1 MKTFRLAAIFLL
13 VIAGAAMAQYRP
25 VPGGEA
31 HWKIVRAQYGAGNT
45 WRDVTSQVRAKVQGD
60 SLSFRV
66 NNDAFGGDPARGQ
79 PKTLR
84 IDAQNWRG
92 ETQTFTFGEGELAAL
107 RIQTADWH
115 PGDRDGDRDWDRDGD
130 RDRDR
135 DRDRDHWRALQIT
148 RATYGYGDHVRDVT
162 GLISSQVRNNQLSLR
177 VSNDTMGGD
186 PAEGR
191 TKTLTVWYTRGGRP
205 EQTSVREGQILTLG
219 GGYPGGGYPGGGYPG
234 GGYPGTSGGLRLLRA
249 EYGVGDRWVDVTQR
263 LNSQISNDRL
273 SVRVT
278 NETMGRDPA
287 EEKVKTL
294 VVWYVYGGRT
304 ANVTVNEKSTLNL
317 PGSNPQ
323 YQSGL
328 QIMRAQYGA
337 DYRFRDVTG
346 LLNSQVQGDRLRIR
360 VTNETMGG
368 DPAQDRPKTL
378 IVSYVYNGEQGRT
391 SVNEKD
397 YLDLPGATSSW
408 AGFGGAGGSLQILRA
423 LYGEGDRNAD
433 VTNRVA
439 GQLRGDQL
447 NMLVTNDVMGGDPA
461 EGRPK
466 RLKVIYLWQG
476 LRYET
481 NVPEKG
487 TLDLP

>member
-1 MKTFRLAAIFLL
+1 MKLSKSALVMWILLAGL
-13 VIAGAAMAQYRP
+13 AMAQYRP

-31 HWKIVRAQYGAGNT
+31 RWRIVRAQYGAGNS
-45 WRDVTSQVRAKVQGD
+45 WRDVTSQVQAKVQGD

-66 NNDAFGGDPARGQ
+66 NNDAFGGDPAHGQ

-92 ETQTFTFGEGELAAL
+92 ETQSFTFREGETATL
-107 RIQTADWH
+107 RIQTSDWR
-115 PGDRDGDRDWDRDGD
+115 PGDGD

-135 DRDRDHWRALQIT
+135 DRDRWGTLQIT
-148 RATYGYGDHVRDVT
+148 RATYGNGDRARDVT
-162 GLISSQVRNNQLSLR
+162 GVLASQVRNNQLNLR
-177 VSNDTMGGD
+177 VSNETMGGD

-191 TKTLTVWYTRGGRP
+191 TKTLTVWYTAGGRP
-205 EQTSVREGQILTLG
+205 GQTTVREGQMLVLG
-219 GGYPGGGYPGGGYPG
+219 AGAVYPGGGYPRGGYQG
-234 GGYPGTSGGLRLLRA
+234 GGGLRLLRA

-278 NETMGRDPA
+278 NDTMGRDPA
-287 EEKVKTL
+287 EEKAKTL

-408 AGFGGAGGSLQILRA
+408 PGLGGSGGSLQLLRA
-423 LYGEGDRNAD
+423 LYGAGDRNSD
-433 VTNRVA
+433 VTSRVA
-439 GQLRGDQL
+439 SQLRGDQL
-447 NMLVTNDVMGGDPA
+447 NMLVTNDAMGGDPA
-461 EGRPK
+461 EGQPN
-466 RLKVIYLWQG
+466 RLRVIYLWQG

>member
-1 MKTFRLAAIFLL
+1 MKFSKWVFLL
-13 VIAGAAMAQYRP
+13 WILMAGLATAQYPRNP
-25 VPGGEA
+25 PNPKGEGP
-31 HWKIVRAQYGAGNT
+31 WNIVHAQYGYGDDV
-45 WRDVTSQVRAKVQGD
+45 RDVTQEVRALIIRD
-60 SLSFRV
+60 TLSFQV
-66 NNDAFGGDPARGQ
+66 DNEPLGGDPAPGW

-84 IDAQNWRG
+84 IDVKDARG
-92 ETQTFTFGEGELAAL
+92 ESHSFYFDEHTVAFLHVQPASGDADRWRHEGDGE
-107 RIQTADWH
+107 
-115 PGDRDGDRDWDRDGD
+115 P
-130 RDRDR
+130 
-135 DRDRDHWRALQIT
+135 LQIT
-148 RATYGYGDHVRDVT
+148 RAAYGAKGRMRDVT
-162 GLISSQVRNNQLSLR
+162 GALASKLKNNQLSVY
-177 VSNDTMGGD
+177 VSNETMGGD
-186 PAEGR
+186 PAEGIP
-191 TKTLTVWYTRGGRP
+191 KTLTVWYTSDGRP
-205 EQTSVREGQILTLG
+205 EQITVNEGQMLRLG
-219 GGYPGGGYPGGGYPG
+219 RGSPRGEYRNGGYPNI
-234 GGYPGTSGGLRLLRA
+234 SGGLRLLRA
-249 EYGVGDRWVDVTQR
+249 EYGTGDRWVDVTQR

-278 NETMGRDPA
+278 NDTMGRDPA

-317 PGSNPQ
+317 PGSDPQ

-328 QIMRAQYGA
+328 RIMRAQYGA

-368 DPAQDRPKTL
+368 DPAEDRPKTL

-408 AGFGGAGGSLQILRA
+408 PGLGGSGGSLQILRA
-423 LYGEGDRNAD
+423 LYGAGDRNAD
-433 VTNRVA
+433 VTSRVA
-439 GQLRGDQL
+439 SQLRGDQL
-447 NMLVTNDVMGGDPA
+447 NMLVTNDAMGGDPA
-461 EGRPK
+461 EGQPK
-466 RLKVIYLWQG
+466 RLQVIYLWQG
-476 LRYET
+476 LRYQT